1 MAKVT
6 RELDLAR
13 VTSSQRHQLSPRN
26 EGPITVREGPSEGS
40 LSAN

>member
-26 EGPITVREGPSEGS
+26 EGPMDQSQ
-40 LSAN
+40 